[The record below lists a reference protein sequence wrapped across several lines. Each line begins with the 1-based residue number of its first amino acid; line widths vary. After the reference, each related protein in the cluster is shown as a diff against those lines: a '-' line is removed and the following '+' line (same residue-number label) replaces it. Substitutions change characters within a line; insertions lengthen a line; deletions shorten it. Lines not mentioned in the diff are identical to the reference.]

1 MALILI
7 TNDDGYAS
15 KGLRTL
21 VEVAKEFGEVVV
33 VAPDGPR
40 SASSHAITMNTP
52 LRLHHYHT
60 DDDGTRYFRTNG
72 TPCDCV
78 KLGLRVALKGRRAD
92 IVLSGIN
99 HGSNSSV
106 SLIYSGT
113 MGAAVEGTLSH
124 VPAIGFSLLD
134 YHPDADFTAA
144 RHYVRVILQKML
156 QHPLTDEAS
165 LNVNIPNV
173 PLEAIRGIKVT
184 RQAKGYWQEEME
196 ERTDPYGGQYYW
208 LTGHLEVTDN
218 GEDTCEW
225 ALQHN
230 YVSVQPVQNDFTYH
244 ALIPQL
250 KFLEKYEKI
259 D

>member
-52 LRLHHYHT
+52 LRLHHYQT

-78 KLGLRVALKGRRAD
+78 KLGLRVVLKDRPAD
-92 IVLSGIN
+92 LVLSGIN

-113 MGAAVEGTLSH
+113 MGAAVEATLSH

-134 YHPDADFTAA
+134 YHADADFTAA
-144 RHYVRVILQKML
+144 RHYVRLILQEML
-156 QHPLTDEAS
+156 RHPFTDEAS

-173 PLEAIRGIKVT
+173 PLQAIKGVKVT
-184 RQAKGYWQEEME
+184 RQAKGYWQEEMV
-196 ERTDPYGGQYYW
+196 ERTDPYGGKYYW
-208 LTGHLEVTDN
+208 LTGRLEITDN

-230 YVSVQPVQNDFTYH
+230 YVSVQPVQNDFTHH
-244 ALIPQL
+244 AFIPQL
-250 KFLEKYEKI
+250 KFLEEI
-259 D
+259 

>member
-52 LRLHHYHT
+52 LRLHHFQT

-78 KLGLRVALKGRRAD
+78 KLGLRVVLKDRPAD
-92 IVLSGIN
+92 LVLSGIN

-113 MGAAVEGTLSH
+113 MGAAVEATLSH

-134 YHPDADFTAA
+134 YHADADFTAA
-144 RHYVRVILQKML
+144 RHYVRLILKEML
-156 QHPLTDEAS
+156 QHPFTDEAS

-173 PLEAIRGIKVT
+173 PLEAIKGVKVT
-184 RQAKGYWQEEME
+184 RQAKGYWQEEMV
-196 ERTDPYGGQYYW
+196 ERTDPYGGKYYW
-208 LTGHLEVTDN
+208 LTGRLEITDN

-230 YVSVQPVQNDFTYH
+230 YVSVQPVQNDFTH
-244 ALIPQL
+244 HVIIPQL
-250 KFLEKYEKI
+250 KFLEEI
-259 D
+259 

>member
-78 KLGLRVALKGRRAD
+78 KLGLRVVLKDRPAD
-92 IVLSGIN
+92 LVLSGIN

-113 MGAAVEGTLSH
+113 MGAAVEATLSH

-134 YHPDADFTAA
+134 YHADADFTAA
-144 RHYVRVILQKML
+144 RHYVRLILQEML
-156 QHPLTDEAS
+156 RHPFTDEAS
-165 LNVNIPNV
+165 LYVNIPNV
-173 PLEAIRGIKVT
+173 PLQAIKGVKVT
-184 RQAKGYWQEEME
+184 RQAKGYWQEEMV
-196 ERTDPYGGQYYW
+196 ERTDPYGGKYYW
-208 LTGHLEVTDN
+208 LTGRLEITDN

-230 YVSVQPVQNDFTYH
+230 YVSVQPVQNDFTHH
-244 ALIPQL
+244 AIIPQL
-250 KFLEKYEKI
+250 KFLEEI
-259 D
+259 

>member
-78 KLGLRVALKGRRAD
+78 KLGLRVVLRDRPAD
-92 IVLSGIN
+92 LVLSGIN

-113 MGAAVEGTLSH
+113 MGAAVEATLSH

-134 YHPDADFTAA
+134 YHADADFTAA
-144 RHYVRVILQKML
+144 RHYVRLILQEML
-156 QHPLTDEAS
+156 RHPFTDEAS

-173 PLEAIRGIKVT
+173 PLQAIKGVKVT
-184 RQAKGYWQEEME
+184 RQAKGYWQEEMV
-196 ERTDPYGGQYYW
+196 ERTDPYGGKYYW
-208 LTGHLEVTDN
+208 LTGRLEITDN

-230 YVSVQPVQNDFTYH
+230 YVSVQPVQNDFTHH
-244 ALIPQL
+244 AFIPQL
-250 KFLEKYEKI
+250 KFLEEI
-259 D
+259 

>member
-40 SASSHAITMNTP
+40 SATSHAITMNTP

-60 DDDGTRYFRTNG
+60 DDDGTCYFRTNG

-78 KLGLRVALKGRRAD
+78 KLGLRVVLKDRPAD
-92 IVLSGIN
+92 LVLSGIN

-113 MGAAVEGTLSH
+113 MGAAVEATLSH

-134 YHPDADFTAA
+134 YRPDADFTAA
-144 RHYVRVILQKML
+144 RHYVRLILQEML
-156 QHPLTDEAS
+156 RHSFTDEAS

-173 PLEAIRGIKVT
+173 PLEAIKGVKVT
-184 RQAKGYWQEEME
+184 RQAKGYWQEEMV
-196 ERTDPYGGQYYW
+196 ERTDPYGGKYYW
-208 LTGHLEVTDN
+208 LTGRLEITDN

-230 YVSVQPVQNDFTYH
+230 YVSVQPVQNDFTHH
-244 ALIPQL
+244 AIIPQL
-250 KFLEKYEKI
+250 KFLEEI
-259 D
+259 

>member
-52 LRLHHYHT
+52 LRLHHYQT

-78 KLGLRVALKGRRAD
+78 KLGLRVVLKDRPAD
-92 IVLSGIN
+92 LVLSGIN

-113 MGAAVEGTLSH
+113 MGAAVEATLSH

-134 YHPDADFTAA
+134 YHADADFTAA
-144 RHYVRVILQKML
+144 RHYVRLILQEML
-156 QHPLTDEAS
+156 RHPFTDEAS
-165 LNVNIPNV
+165 LNVNIPKV
-173 PLEAIRGIKVT
+173 PLQAIKGVKVT
-184 RQAKGYWQEEME
+184 RQAKGYWQEEMV
-196 ERTDPYGGQYYW
+196 ERTDPYGGKYYW
-208 LTGHLEVTDN
+208 LTGRLEITDN

-230 YVSVQPVQNDFTYH
+230 YVSVQPVQNDFTHH
-244 ALIPQL
+244 AIIPQL
-250 KFLEKYEKI
+250 KFLEEI
-259 D
+259 

>member
-52 LRLHHYHT
+52 LRLHHYQT

-78 KLGLRVALKGRRAD
+78 KLGLRVVLKDRPAD
-92 IVLSGIN
+92 LVLSGIN

-113 MGAAVEGTLSH
+113 MGAAVEATLSH

-134 YHPDADFTAA
+134 YHADADFTAA
-144 RHYVRVILQKML
+144 RHYVRLILQEML
-156 QHPLTDEAS
+156 RHPFTDEAS

-173 PLEAIRGIKVT
+173 PLESIKGVKVT
-184 RQAKGYWQEEME
+184 RQAKGYWQEEMV
-196 ERTDPYGGQYYW
+196 ERTDPYGGKYYW
-208 LTGHLEVTDN
+208 LTGRLEITDN

-230 YVSVQPVQNDFTYH
+230 YVSVQPVQNDFTHH
-244 ALIPQL
+244 AIIPQL
-250 KFLEKYEKI
+250 KFLEEI
-259 D
+259 

>member
-40 SASSHAITMNTP
+40 SATSHAITMNTP

-60 DDDGTRYFRTNG
+60 DDDGTCYFRTNG

-78 KLGLRVALKGRRAD
+78 KLGLRVVLKDRPAD
-92 IVLSGIN
+92 LVLSGIN

-113 MGAAVEGTLSH
+113 MGAAVEATLSH

-134 YHPDADFTAA
+134 YHADADFTAA
-144 RHYVRVILQKML
+144 RHYVRLILQEML
-156 QHPLTDEAS
+156 RHSFTDEAS

-173 PLEAIRGIKVT
+173 PLEAIKGVKVT
-184 RQAKGYWQEEME
+184 RQAKGYWQEEMV
-196 ERTDPYGGQYYW
+196 ERTDPYGGKYYW
-208 LTGHLEVTDN
+208 LTGRLEITDN

-230 YVSVQPVQNDFTYH
+230 YVSVQPVQNDFTHH
-244 ALIPQL
+244 AIIPQL
-250 KFLEKYEKI
+250 KFLEEI
-259 D
+259 

>member
-52 LRLHHYHT
+52 LRLHHYQT

-78 KLGLRVALKGRRAD
+78 KLGLRVVLKDRPAD
-92 IVLSGIN
+92 LVLSGIN

-113 MGAAVEGTLSH
+113 MGAAVEATLSH

-134 YHPDADFTAA
+134 YHADADFTAA
-144 RHYVRVILQKML
+144 RHYVRLILQEML
-156 QHPLTDEAS
+156 RHPFTDEAS

-173 PLEAIRGIKVT
+173 PLEAIKGVKVT
-184 RQAKGYWQEEME
+184 RQAKGYWQEEMV
-196 ERTDPYGGQYYW
+196 ERTDPYGGKYYW
-208 LTGHLEVTDN
+208 LTGRLEITDN

-230 YVSVQPVQNDFTYH
+230 YVSVQPVQNDFTHH
-244 ALIPQL
+244 AIIPQL
-250 KFLEKYEKI
+250 KFLEKI
-259 D
+259 

>member
-1 MALILI
+1 MILI

-15 KGLRTL
+15 KGLHAL
-21 VEVAKEFGEVVV
+21 VAVAKKFGKVAVVT
-33 VAPDGPR
+33 PDGPR
-40 SASSHAITMNTP
+40 SATSHAITMNTP

-78 KLGLRVALKGRRAD
+78 KLGLRVVLKDRPAD
-92 IVLSGIN
+92 LVLSGIN

-113 MGAAVEGTLSH
+113 MGAAVEATLSH

-134 YHPDADFTAA
+134 YHADADFTAA
-144 RHYVRVILQKML
+144 RHYVRLILQEML
-156 QHPLTDEAS
+156 RHPFTDEAS

-173 PLEAIRGIKVT
+173 PLEAIKGVKVT
-184 RQAKGYWQEEME
+184 RQAKGYWQEEMV
-196 ERTDPYGGQYYW
+196 ERTDPYGGKYYW
-208 LTGHLEVTDN
+208 LTGRLEITDN
-218 GEDTCEW
+218 GGDTCEW

-230 YVSVQPVQNDFTYH
+230 YVSVQPVQNDFTHH
-244 ALIPQL
+244 AIIPQL
-250 KFLEKYEKI
+250 KFLEEI
-259 D
+259 

>member
-52 LRLHHYHT
+52 LRLHHYQT
-60 DDDGTRYFRTNG
+60 DEDGTRYFRTNG

-78 KLGLRVALKGRRAD
+78 KLGLRVVLKNRPAD
-92 IVLSGIN
+92 LVLSGIN

-113 MGAAVEGTLSH
+113 MGAAVEATLSH

-134 YHPDADFTAA
+134 YHADADFTAA
-144 RHYVRVILQKML
+144 RHYVRLILQEML
-156 QHPLTDEAS
+156 RHPFTDEAS

-173 PLEAIRGIKVT
+173 PLQAIKGVKVT
-184 RQAKGYWQEEME
+184 RQAKGYWQEEMV
-196 ERTDPYGGQYYW
+196 ERTDPYGGKYYW
-208 LTGHLEVTDN
+208 LTGRLEITDN

-230 YVSVQPVQNDFTYH
+230 YVSVQPVQNDFTHH
-244 ALIPQL
+244 AIIPQL
-250 KFLEKYEKI
+250 KFLEEI
-259 D
+259 

>member
-40 SASSHAITMNTP
+40 SATSHAITMNTP

-78 KLGLRVALKGRRAD
+78 KLGLRVVLKDRPAD
-92 IVLSGIN
+92 LVLSGIN

-113 MGAAVEGTLSH
+113 MGAAVEATLSH

-144 RHYVRVILQKML
+144 RHYVRLILQEML
-156 QHPLTDEAS
+156 RHPFTDEAS
-165 LNVNIPNV
+165 LNVNIPNLSV
-173 PLEAIRGIKVT
+173 DQIKGIRVCHEAKT
-184 RQAKGYWQEEME
+184 YWHDSFEK
-196 ERTDPYGGQYYW
+196 RIDPIGRPYWW
-208 LTGHLEVTDN
+208 LTGKFVCDELEEGSD
-218 GEDTCEW
+218 EW
-225 ALQHN
+225 ALQN
-230 YVSVQPVQNDFTYH
+230 GFVSVVPTHPDFTNYP
-244 ALIPQL
+244 AIKQL
-250 KFLEKYEKI
+250 RSRYE
-259 D
+259 

>member
-60 DDDGTRYFRTNG
+60 DEDGTRYFRTNG

-78 KLGLRVALKGRRAD
+78 KLGLRVVLKDRPAD
-92 IVLSGIN
+92 LVLSGIN

-113 MGAAVEGTLSH
+113 MGAAVEATLSH

-134 YHPDADFTAA
+134 YHADADFTAA
-144 RHYVRVILQKML
+144 RHYVRLILQEML
-156 QHPLTDEAS
+156 RHPFTDEAS

-173 PLEAIRGIKVT
+173 PLAAIKGVKVT
-184 RQAKGYWQEEME
+184 RQAKGYCQEEMV
-196 ERTDPYGGQYYW
+196 ERTDPYGGKYYW
-208 LTGHLEVTDN
+208 LTGRLEITDN

-230 YVSVQPVQNDFTYH
+230 YVSVQPVQNDFTHH
-244 ALIPQL
+244 AIIPQL
-250 KFLEKYEKI
+250 KFLEEI
-259 D
+259 

>member
-40 SASSHAITMNTP
+40 SATSHAITMNTP

-78 KLGLRVALKGRRAD
+78 KLGLRVVLKDRPAD
-92 IVLSGIN
+92 LVLSGIN

-113 MGAAVEGTLSH
+113 MGAAVEATLSH

-144 RHYVRVILQKML
+144 RHYVRLILQEML
-156 QHPLTDEAS
+156 RHPFTDEAS

-173 PLEAIRGIKVT
+173 PLEAIKGVKVT
-184 RQAKGYWQEEME
+184 RQAKGYWREEMV
-196 ERTDPYGGQYYW
+196 ERTDPYGGEYYW
-208 LTGHLEVTDN
+208 LTGRLEITDD

-230 YVSVQPVQNDFTYH
+230 YVSVQPVQNDFTHH
-244 ALIPQL
+244 AIIPQL
-250 KFLEKYEKI
+250 KFLEEI
-259 D
+259 

>member
-52 LRLHHYHT
+52 LRLHHYQT

-78 KLGLRVALKGRRAD
+78 KLGLRVVLKDRPAD
-92 IVLSGIN
+92 LVLSGIN

-113 MGAAVEGTLSH
+113 MGAAVEATLSH

-134 YHPDADFTAA
+134 YHADADFTAA
-144 RHYVRVILQKML
+144 RHYVRLILQEML
-156 QHPLTDEAS
+156 RHPFTDEAS

-173 PLEAIRGIKVT
+173 PLEAIKGVKVT
-184 RQAKGYWQEEME
+184 RQAKGYWREEMV
-196 ERTDPYGGQYYW
+196 ERTDPYGGKYYW
-208 LTGHLEVTDN
+208 LTGRLEITDD

-230 YVSVQPVQNDFTYH
+230 YVSVQPVQNDFTHH
-244 ALIPQL
+244 AIIPQL
-250 KFLEKYEKI
+250 KFLEEI
-259 D
+259 

>member
-40 SASSHAITMNTP
+40 SASSHAITMNTL
-52 LRLHHYHT
+52 LRLHHYQT

-78 KLGLRVALKGRRAD
+78 KLGLRVVLKDRPAD
-92 IVLSGIN
+92 LVLSGIN

-113 MGAAVEGTLSH
+113 MGAAVEATLSH

-134 YHPDADFTAA
+134 YHADADFTAA
-144 RHYVRVILQKML
+144 RHYVRLILQEML
-156 QHPLTDEAS
+156 RHPFTDEAS

-173 PLEAIRGIKVT
+173 PLEAIKGVKVT
-184 RQAKGYWQEEME
+184 RQAKGYWQEEMV
-196 ERTDPYGGQYYW
+196 ERTDPYGGKYYW
-208 LTGHLEVTDN
+208 LTGRLEITDN

-230 YVSVQPVQNDFTYH
+230 YVSVQPVQNDFTHH
-244 ALIPQL
+244 AIIPQL
-250 KFLEKYEKI
+250 KFLEEI
-259 D
+259 

>member
-40 SASSHAITMNTP
+40 SATSHAITMNTP
-52 LRLHHYHT
+52 LRLHHYQT

-78 KLGLRVALKGRRAD
+78 KLGLRVVLKDRPAD
-92 IVLSGIN
+92 LVLSGIN

-113 MGAAVEGTLSH
+113 MGAAVEATLSH

-134 YHPDADFTAA
+134 YRPDADFTAA
-144 RHYVRVILQKML
+144 RHYVRLILQEILKR
-156 QHPLTDEAS
+156 PFTDEAS

-173 PLEAIRGIKVT
+173 PLEAIKGVKVT
-184 RQAKGYWQEEME
+184 RQAKGYWQEEMV
-196 ERTDPYGGQYYW
+196 ERTDPYGGKYYW
-208 LTGHLEVTDN
+208 LTGHLEITDK

-230 YVSVQPVQNDFTYH
+230 YVSVQPVQNDFTH
-244 ALIPQL
+244 HTFIPQL
-250 KFLEKYEKI
+250 KFLEEI
-259 D
+259 

>member
-52 LRLHHYHT
+52 LRLHHYQT

-78 KLGLRVALKGRRAD
+78 KLGLRVVLKDRPAD
-92 IVLSGIN
+92 LVLSGIN

-113 MGAAVEGTLSH
+113 MGAAVEATLSH

-134 YHPDADFTAA
+134 YHADADFTAA
-144 RHYVRVILQKML
+144 RHYVRLILQEML
-156 QHPLTDEAS
+156 RHPFTDEAS

-173 PLEAIRGIKVT
+173 PLEAIKGVKVT
-184 RQAKGYWQEEME
+184 RQAKGYWQEEMV
-196 ERTDPYGGQYYW
+196 ERADPYGGKYYW
-208 LTGHLEVTDN
+208 LTGRLEITDN

-230 YVSVQPVQNDFTYH
+230 YVSVQPVQNDFTHH
-244 ALIPQL
+244 AIIPQL
-250 KFLEKYEKI
+250 KFLEEI
-259 D
+259 

>member
-52 LRLHHYHT
+52 LRLHHYQT

-78 KLGLRVALKGRRAD
+78 KLGLRVVLKDRPAD
-92 IVLSGIN
+92 LVLSGIN

-113 MGAAVEGTLSH
+113 MGAAVEATLSH

-134 YHPDADFTAA
+134 YHADADFTAA
-144 RHYVRVILQKML
+144 RHYVRLILQEML
-156 QHPLTDEAS
+156 RHPFTDEAS

-173 PLEAIRGIKVT
+173 PLQAIKGVKVT
-184 RQAKGYWQEEME
+184 RQAKGYWQEEMV
-196 ERTDPYGGQYYW
+196 ERTDPYGGKYYW
-208 LTGHLEVTDN
+208 LTGRLEITDN

-230 YVSVQPVQNDFTYH
+230 YVSVQPVQNDFTHH
-244 ALIPQL
+244 AIIPQL
-250 KFLEKYEKI
+250 KFLEEI
-259 D
+259 

>member
-40 SASSHAITMNTP
+40 SASSHAITMNIP

-78 KLGLRVALKGRRAD
+78 KLGLRVVLKDRPAD
-92 IVLSGIN
+92 LVLSGIN

-113 MGAAVEGTLSH
+113 MGAAVEATLSH

-134 YHPDADFTAA
+134 YHADADFTAA
-144 RHYVRVILQKML
+144 RHYVRLILQEML
-156 QHPLTDEAS
+156 RHPFTDEAS

-173 PLEAIRGIKVT
+173 PLEAIKGVKVT
-184 RQAKGYWQEEME
+184 RQAKGYWQEEMV
-196 ERTDPYGGQYYW
+196 ERTDPYGG
-208 LTGHLEVTDN
+208 
-218 GEDTCEW
+218 
-225 ALQHN
+225 
-230 YVSVQPVQNDFTYH
+230 
-244 ALIPQL
+244 
-250 KFLEKYEKI
+250 K
-259 D
+259 

>member
-40 SASSHAITMNTP
+40 SATSHAITMNTP
-52 LRLHHYHT
+52 LRLHHYQT

-78 KLGLRVALKGRRAD
+78 KLGLRVVLKDRPAD
-92 IVLSGIN
+92 LVLSGIN

-113 MGAAVEGTLSH
+113 MGAAVEATLSH

-134 YHPDADFTAA
+134 YRPDADFTAA
-144 RHYVRVILQKML
+144 RHYVRLILQEILKR
-156 QHPLTDEAS
+156 PFTDEAS

-173 PLEAIRGIKVT
+173 PLEAIKGVKVT
-184 RQAKGYWQEEME
+184 RQAKGYWQEEMV
-196 ERTDPYGGQYYW
+196 ERTDPYGGKYYW
-208 LTGHLEVTDN
+208 LTGRLEITDN

-230 YVSVQPVQNDFTYH
+230 YVSVQPVQNDFTHH
-244 ALIPQL
+244 AFIPQL
-250 KFLEKYEKI
+250 KFLEEI
-259 D
+259 